1 MVQRHHSDY
10 VVTPNIY
17 LDTERYEARAQGMHA
32 TFFDIQARK
41 YEVLESRGTTSSG
54 EHCGAKRFTVNLS
67 ENTCTYGV
75 PQLIY
80 VPCPHII
87 VVCNLFDYIFYVPPF
102 MATYNT
108 LEALVRTWSAH
119 FVPFLD
125 EEQWEPYDGP
135 KYVVDKAM
143 IWKKR
148 GPRRR
153 AQYAMEMNRVKPGC

>member
-41 YEVLESRGTTSSG
+41 YEVLESGGTTSSG

-87 VVCNLFDYIFYVPPF
+87 VVCNLFDYIFYVPPLWPPI
-102 MATYNT
+102 T
-108 LEALVRTWSAH
+108 LWKLWFALGLLILSH
-119 FVPFLD
+119 FWMKSNGSHD
-125 EEQWEPYDGP
+125 MEEEGS
-135 KYVVDKAM
+135 
-143 IWKKR
+143 
-148 GPRRR
+148 
-153 AQYAMEMNRVKPGC
+153 